1 MKKFMAVFA
10 VALFALAAPLT
21 PRARADSAPLQAFDG
36 IARQC
41 ALLVE
46 DAAYVLDRD
55 GLLWRWSYDDT
66 EPAVYVHLPTV
77 PNASGS
83 APYAELPEA
92 DRAALEDSVQ
102 LLGPGPSGQL
112 YALNVHAGRIGLV
125 TPQGLT
131 WTDTVFDPSP
141 LFSAEGWPLPLLS
154 APMLAAEGSL
164 VICVQCWDRMDS
176 VHDYYAQIL
185 LVDPSTGHTRLLDAP
200 DTAAACMYQEK
211 LLLLCSTLDEAMVQ
225 HNSLALL
232 DTESG
237 AITPLSAQLPDGS
250 AGGLAWDGRETVAL
264 AVDMGVYL
272 LEEGQGNAH
281 LAANTPGLFAYEGS
295 YGKLLPDG
303 RYAYLDEA
311 LTLLSLRKDGQQ
323 TLTLQWSAA
332 DPQLLSAF
340 QSTHPEAL
348 IQVRAENLSCAQVA
362 QRIRSGDSN
371 TDVFCVTVDAGFG
384 ELVDKGFAAPL
395 DDEPR
400 IAQSVS
406 DMYAPLR
413 QALLDASGYVV
424 AYPVSLNVSLWSV
437 NQELWDRYF
446 GSAALPTTWEELL
459 TAMLDFEAM
468 DNQEGDLFLN
478 TWDYEDMV
486 QRILWAFLQQ
496 ADGNT
501 ADLQDPALARC
512 LDLLAQ
518 AREALGVDY
527 FSSETMYPES
537 EQGGVEHALLGI
549 GQASYDT
556 HLSSL
561 DISARNALLPLTF
574 HGESPCLPATL
585 QVLVVNPLSP
595 RQALAK
601 AFVASAA
608 APENGLLRYYMLH
621 ASATEPVYRTSA
633 LTGETYAVI
642 SPEGLTAWRQAVP
655 FLRFYERS
663 PLVRDD
669 VQTVLQDCAELY
681 AHGRLDLQG
690 LLAEAERKIAMVQ
703 LESR

>member
-21 PRARADSAPLQAFDG
+21 PRAQADSAPLQAFDG
-36 IARQC
+36 MARQC
-41 ALLVE
+41 ALLGE

-66 EPAVYVHLPTV
+66 EPAVYARLPS
-77 PNASGS
+77 ASSAAGS
-83 APYAELPEA
+83 VPYAELPEA
-92 DRAALEDSVQ
+92 DRAALDESVQ
-102 LLGPGPSGQL
+102 LLAPGPSGRL
-112 YALNVHAGRIGLV
+112 YALNIYAGRIGLV

-131 WTDTVFDPSP
+131 WTDAAFDSSP
-141 LFSAEGWPLPLLS
+141 LFSAEGWPLPLLA
-154 APMLAAEGSL
+154 APMLAEDGSL
-164 VICVQCWDRMDS
+164 AICVQCWDRMDS
-176 VHDYYAQIL
+176 THDYYAQLL
-185 LVDPSTGHTRLLDAP
+185 LVDPSTGRTRLLDAP

-211 LLLLCSTLDEAMVQ
+211 LLLLRSTLDEAMMQ

-232 DTESG
+232 DPESG
-237 AITPLSAQLPDGS
+237 VLTPLAAPLPDGS
-250 AGGLAWDGRETVAL
+250 AGGLAWDGRETIAL

-272 LEEGQGNAH
+272 LEGPGDAH
-281 LAANTPGLFAYEGS
+281 LAANTPGLYAREGS
-295 YGKLLPDG
+295 YGRLLPDG

-311 LTLLSLRKDGQQ
+311 LTLLPLRKDGQQ

-340 QSTHPEAL
+340 QSAHPEAL
-348 IQVRAENLSCAQVA
+348 IQVRAETLSSAQVA
-362 QRIRSGDSN
+362 QRIRSGDSD

-384 ELVDKGFAAPL
+384 SLVDKGFAAPL

-400 IAQSVS
+400 IAESVA

-413 QALLDASGYVV
+413 DVLLDASGCVA

-437 NQELWDRYF
+437 NRELWDRYF
-446 GSAALPTTWEELL
+446 GSAALPTTWEEML

-478 TWDYEDMV
+478 VWDYEDMV

-496 ADGNT
+496 ADGDT
-501 ADLQDPALARC
+501 ADLEDPALARC
-512 LDLLAQ
+512 LNLLAQ
-518 AREALGVDY
+518 AREALGVDHY
-527 FSSETMYPES
+527 SSETMYPES
-537 EQGGVEHALLGI
+537 EQGGAEHALLGI
-549 GQASYDT
+549 EQASYDS

-561 DISARNALLPLTF
+561 DVSARDALLPLTF
-574 HGESPCLPATL
+574 HGESSYLPATL